1 MQNFVHLRVCSS
13 YSLAQGAIKL
23 QALAKLALKHQ
34 MPAVAITD
42 HNNLYGSLEF
52 TKECVANGIQPII
65 AASFSIDA
73 NIINTSYGATN
84 TLDTI
89 LLYAKDEQGYK
100 NLLKLMALCCT
111 KDSPHHISLGEL
123 EQFNQGLI
131 VLTAG
136 CAGTIGRLLL
146 QNKTKEAEEFLVK
159 LKQIFQDRLY
169 IEISR
174 HNLEQE
180 QKIEPHF
187 IDFAYKHNLPL
198 VATNDVYFADLG
210 MFEAHDALLCIAD
223 GKYIAQDD
231 RKKVTKEHYFKSAQQ
246 MQALFADLPEA
257 ITNTVIIAKRCS
269 FKPKERAPMLPRF
282 NASIEEEALTLRN
295 SASAGLE
302 VLFANEILVNQTNQQ
317 EIREKYQAR
326 LAYELDVIISMNF
339 PGYFLI
345 VSDFIKWS
353 KKNNVPVGPGRGSG
367 VGSLVAWSLEIT
379 NLDPIKFGLLF
390 ERFLN
395 PERISM
401 PDFDIDFCQEKRDLV
416 IEYVKNKYGYDQVAN
431 IITFGKLQ
439 AKAVI
444 RDVGRVMQLPY
455 GQINRI
461 SKMVPFNAVNPINL
475 SQAIEMEPELRKARD
490 DDEQIAKLLD
500 IALQLEGLHR
510 HASTHAAGVVIAGS
524 KLEELVPV
532 CRDAN
537 SNMLV
542 VQYSMKYAEAAGL
555 VKFDFL
561 GLKTLTTIDHTN
573 ALIKASGVEL
583 NFAKIKLDDKNT
595 FKLLARGESIGV
607 FQFESVGMRDTLRKM
622 RPDCIEDLIALGSL
636 YRPGPM
642 ENIPT
647 YIACKHGLE
656 KPNYL
661 HHTLEPILKETF
673 GVIIYQEQVMEI
685 AKVLAGYTLGGAD
698 LLRRAMGKK
707 IKSEMDAQRELF
719 VTGAVKNQV
728 EEKQASEIFD
738 LVAKFAGY
746 GFNKS
751 HAAAYAMISYQTAYL
766 KANYLIEFLVASINL
781 DINDTDKINI
791 FIQEA
796 KKNKIPILPPD
807 INKSNAYFKIEITH
821 EKCIRYALGAIKNVG
836 IQSILQL
843 EKYRNTKGEFR
854 DIFDFAAKVD
864 SKILNKKQL
873 EKLIKAGVFDQL
885 HPNRA
890 QLFNSIELL
899 VKYNNSTLQ
908 EKASKQ
914 MSLFKNKLHT
924 INNIKLAETPDW
936 NSDEKLQYEE
946 EAIGF
951 YLNTHPLEKYKEYFN
966 VLGIKDSS
974 VLSNLAIGNHHLKLG
989 AVAIAS
995 KIRISAKGRFMAIT
1009 CSDLTSNFEVTIF
1022 DDKIMAQSQDLLEQ
1036 KAPII
1041 IILEVKKDEGGTRL
1055 TANNITSILGAMEK
1069 KFHNLKISIE
1079 NQHVINDLAS
1089 MAASNK
1095 ALSLNITI
1103 MEENKEVLLQIPKNY
1118 KINAQE
1124 ALLLKSR
1131 YPELNMV
1138 LS

>member
-1 MQNFVHLRVCSS
+1 MNNFVHLRVRSS

-23 QALAKLALKHQ
+23 QALAKLALKYQ
-34 MPAVAITD
+34 MPAVTITD
-42 HNNLYGSLEF
+42 DNNLYGSLEF
-52 TKECVANGIQPII
+52 TKECVAKGIQPII

-73 NIINTSYGATN
+73 NIADTAYRATKA
-84 TLDTI
+84 LDTI
-89 LLYAKDEQGYK
+89 LLYAQNQQGYK

-111 KDSPHHISLGEL
+111 KDVPHHITFAQL

-131 VLTAG
+131 ALTAG
-136 CAGTIGRLLL
+136 CEGTIGRLLL
-146 QNKTKEAEEFLVK
+146 QNRAIEAEEFLVS
-159 LKQIFQDRLY
+159 LKNIFQDRLY

-174 HNLEQE
+174 HHLAQE
-180 QKIEPHF
+180 QKIEQHF
-187 IDFAYKHNLPL
+187 IDLAYKHHLPL
-198 VATNDVYFADLG
+198 VATNDVYFADLE

-246 MQALFADLPEA
+246 MQELFADLPEA
-257 ITNTVIIAKRCS
+257 INNTLLIAKRCS
-269 FKPKERAPMLPRF
+269 FKPAEHAPMLPRF
-282 NASIEEEALTLRN
+282 NASIEAEALTLRN
-295 SASAGLE
+295 SAKAGLE
-302 VLFANEILVNQTNQQ
+302 VLFANEILVNQQNPQ
-317 EIREKYQAR
+317 ELRAKYEGR

-416 IEYVKNKYGYDQVAN
+416 IEYVKNKYGYEQVAN

-510 HASTHAAGVVIAGS
+510 HASTHAAGVVIAGD

-561 GLKTLTTIDHTN
+561 GLKTLTMIDHAN
-573 ALIKASGVEL
+573 LLIRESGVEL
-583 NFAKIKLDDKNT
+583 NFAKIKLDDAPT
-595 FKLLARGESIGV
+595 FKLLSSGASIGV

-685 AKVLAGYTLGGAD
+685 AKTLAGYTLGGAD

-719 VTGAVKNQV
+719 VTGAVKNKV

-781 DINDTDKINI
+781 DINDTDKINV

-796 KKNKIPILPPD
+796 KKNNIPVLPPD
-807 INKSNAYFKIEITH
+807 INQSNAYFKIEITH
-821 EKCIRYALGAIKNVG
+821 EKCIRYGLGAIKNVG

-843 EKYRNTKGEFR
+843 EKYRNTRGEFR
-854 DIFDFAAKVD
+854 DIFDFATKVD
-864 SKILNKKQL
+864 NKILNKKQL
-873 EKLIKAGVFDQL
+873 ERLIKCGAFDQI
-885 HPNRA
+885 HSNRA
-890 QLFNSIELL
+890 QLFHSIELL
-899 VKYNNSTLQ
+899 TKYNTNAMQ
-908 EKASKQ
+908 PSKQ
-914 MSLFKNKLHT
+914 MSLFKNKLPSMH
-924 INNIKLAETPDW
+924 NIKLAAIANW
-936 NSDEKLQYEE
+936 HADEKLQYEE

-951 YLNTHPLEKYKEYFN
+951 YLNSHPLEKYQEYFSA
-966 VLGIKDSS
+966 LGIKDSS
-974 VLSNLAIGNHHLKLG
+974 FLQNLSIGNHHFKVAG
-989 AVAIAS
+989 VAIAS

-1009 CSDLTSNFEVTIF
+1009 FSDLSGNFEVTIF
-1022 DDKIMAQSQDLLEQ
+1022 DDKIMAQNQDLLEQ
-1036 KAPII
+1036 KSPVII
-1041 IILEVKKDEGGTRL
+1041 SLEIKKDEGGIRL
-1055 TANNITSILGAMEK
+1055 TANNIISIFKAMEK
-1069 KFHNLKISIE
+1069 KFQHLKLLVA
-1079 NQHVINDLAS
+1079 NQQVMHDVIDIAK
-1089 MAASNK
+1089 SNK

-1103 MEENKEVLLQIPKNY
+1103 VEEHKEVLLQIPSNY
-1118 KINAQE
+1118 KIDAKE